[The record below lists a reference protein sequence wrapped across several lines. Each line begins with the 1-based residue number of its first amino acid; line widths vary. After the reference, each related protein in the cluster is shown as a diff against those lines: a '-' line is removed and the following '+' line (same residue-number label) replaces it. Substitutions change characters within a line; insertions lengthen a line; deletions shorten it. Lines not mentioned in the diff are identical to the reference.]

1 MARRRTE
8 TAEMKFGGNWR
19 ERGGGVMDEDFCREQ
34 VERIRTLAERADP
47 FTRRRLLALVGRYE
61 AKVGGPPRTSKTSER
76 PLPVRTTPPASIF
89 SGSGEA

>member
-1 MARRRTE
+1 MTL
-8 TAEMKFGGNWR
+8 GGSLSKC
-19 ERGGGVMDEDFCREQ
+19 GDGVMDENFCREQ

-47 FTRRRLLALVGRYE
+47 FTKRRLLALLGRYE
-61 AKVGGPPRTSKTSER
+61 AKLGGSSRASKISER